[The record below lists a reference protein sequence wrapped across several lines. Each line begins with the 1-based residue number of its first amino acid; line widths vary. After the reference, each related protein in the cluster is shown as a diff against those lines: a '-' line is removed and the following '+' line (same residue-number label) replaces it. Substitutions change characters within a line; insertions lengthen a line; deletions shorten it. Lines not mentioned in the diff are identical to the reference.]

1 MSQPLSPPDEE
12 AISTVSTSRLSMR
25 SLWGV
30 LGLVV
35 LTVGSLGLAWLFPD
49 QTLLHFLWVAQA
61 VPVLYFAL
69 AWWGTSTSHS
79 DHDAA

>member
-1 MSQPLSPPDEE
+1 MSQPHPASDAEVPTT
-12 AISTVSTSRLSMR
+12 ASTQRSSKR

-35 LTVGSLGLAWLFPD
+35 LTMASLGLAWTFPD

-61 VPVLYFAL
+61 VPVLYCVL
-69 AWWGTSTSHS
+69 AWWGTSQAHS
-79 DHDAA
+79 DDDAA